1 MKSGSPA
8 DGRSESAPND
18 PGRREDGSLP
28 QDIGSGDPSAAGG
41 DPSAKQKL
49 AADWRRFSER
59 LATFGLGEA
68 QTPLLTDAVWSFD
81 AEGNPR

>member
-1 MKSGSPA
+1 MDSGSAP
-8 DGRSESAPND
+8 GELSENAPSNEAGQPDDAAPENPGSA
-18 PGRREDGSLP
+18 
-28 QDIGSGDPSAAGG
+28 
-41 DPSAKQKL
+41 DPSAKHSL